1 MEEKKQRKW
10 ARILATVL
18 KVIFWV
24 GLFVVA
30 CFIPGVT
37 LGMVAILFGYIGYI
51 AGYVSKRHKDNRE
64 LTEKLFKDGKISL
77 EGSTISIT
85 TTQEDDGPAIALS
98 INPLKETEVKE
109 ETSVEKPLKK
119 KNKKK
124 KKADQIPA

>member
-1 MEEKKQRKW
+1 MEEKTQRKW
-10 ARILATVL
+10 ARTLATVL

-24 GLFVVA
+24 GLFVA
-30 CFIPGVT
+30 TCLIPGVT
-37 LGMVAILFGYIGYI
+37 SGMVAIIFGCIGYI

-64 LTEKLFKDGKISL
+64 LTEKLFKDGKVSL

-98 INPLKETEVKE
+98 INPVKKTEVKE
-109 ETSVEKPLKK
+109 ETPTEKPLK

-124 KKADQIPA
+124 KKAD

>member
-10 ARILATVL
+10 ARVLTTVF

-24 GLFVVA
+24 GLFTA
-30 CFIPGVT
+30 MFFIPGVDT
-37 LGMVAILFGYIGYI
+37 GMAAIIFGCIGYI

-64 LTEKLFKDGKISL
+64 LTEKLFKDGKVSL

-98 INPLKETEVKE
+98 INPIKETEVKE
-109 ETSVEKPLKK
+109 ETPTEKPVK

-124 KKADQIPA
+124 KKAEQPA

>member
-10 ARILATVL
+10 AKVLAIVL

-24 GLFVVA
+24 GLFVA
-30 CFIPGVT
+30 TCFIPGVT
-37 LGMVAILFGYIGYI
+37 SGIVAILFGCIGYI

-64 LTEKLFKDGKISL
+64 LTEKLFKDGKVSL

-98 INPLKETEVKE
+98 INPIKETEVKE
-109 ETSVEKPLKK
+109 ETPTEKPVK

-124 KKADQIPA
+124 KKAEQPA

>member
-1 MEEKKQRKW
+1 MEQKKQRKW
-10 ARILATVL
+10 AKVLAIVL

-24 GLFVVA
+24 GLFVA
-30 CFIPGVT
+30 TCFIPGVT
-37 LGMVAILFGYIGYI
+37 SGIVAILFGCIGYI

-64 LTEKLFKDGKISL
+64 LTEKLFKDGKVSL

-98 INPLKETEVKE
+98 INPIKETEVKE
-109 ETSVEKPLKK
+109 ETPTEKPVK

-124 KKADQIPA
+124 KKAEQPA

>member
-10 ARILATVL
+10 AKVLAIVL

-24 GLFVVA
+24 GLFVAA

-37 LGMVAILFGYIGYI
+37 SGMVAILFGSIGYI

-64 LTEKLFKDGKISL
+64 LTEKLFKDGKVSL

-98 INPLKETEVKE
+98 INPIKETEVKE
-109 ETSVEKPLKK
+109 GTPTEKPVN

-124 KKADQIPA
+124 KKAEQPA

>member
-10 ARILATVL
+10 AKVLAIVL

-24 GLFVVA
+24 GLFVA
-30 CFIPGVT
+30 TCFIPGVT
-37 LGMVAILFGYIGYI
+37 SGMVTILFGCIGYI

-64 LTEKLFKDGKISL
+64 LTEKLFKDGKVSL

-98 INPLKETEVKE
+98 INPIKETEVKE
-109 ETSVEKPLKK
+109 ETPTEKPVK

-124 KKADQIPA
+124 KKAEQPA

>member
-10 ARILATVL
+10 AKVLAIVL

-24 GLFVVA
+24 GLFVA
-30 CFIPGVT
+30 TCFIPGVT
-37 LGMVAILFGYIGYI
+37 SGMVAILFGCIGYI

-64 LTEKLFKDGKISL
+64 LTEKLFKDGKVSL

-98 INPLKETEVKE
+98 INPIKETEVKE
-109 ETSVEKPLKK
+109 ETPTEKPVK

-124 KKADQIPA
+124 KKAEQLA

>member
-10 ARILATVL
+10 AKVLAIIL

-24 GLFVVA
+24 GLFVA
-30 CFIPGVT
+30 TCFIPGVT
-37 LGMVAILFGYIGYI
+37 SGIVAILFGCIGYI

-64 LTEKLFKDGKISL
+64 LTEKLFKDGKVSL

-98 INPLKETEVKE
+98 INPIKETEVKE
-109 ETSVEKPLKK
+109 ETPTEKPVK

-124 KKADQIPA
+124 KKAEQPA